1 MPVGQ
6 YTDEAI
12 ARQELRLLR
21 RHPQPVAASASLAAP
36 GAWLSLTYVG
46 VPLLLVR
53 QEKGQVQAF
62 RNVCRHRGARVVPEG
77 SGSGASWPVL
87 VVAVTAGSSRSFSQ
101 ARISGSF
108 KLPSSALPLEFQRQA
123 GGMMRVC

>member
-21 RHPQPVAASASLAAP
+21 RHPQPVAASASL
-36 GAWLSLTYVG
+36 SLTYVG

-62 RNVCRHRGARVVPEG
+62 RNSCPAAPCR
-77 SGSGASWPVL
+77 SN
-87 VVAVTAGSSRSFSQ
+87 SRDRRES
-101 ARISGSF
+101 
-108 KLPSSALPLEFQRQA
+108 
-123 GGMMRVC
+123 